1 MSKPVWIAHRGVE
14 DAYPENTAIAF
25 EAALKAGMG
34 VEFDLKSTSDGEL
47 VVMHDDTVDR
57 TTDGSGRVMQLSLA
71 EIRELDA
78 GSWKGSEFAGAR
90 VPTFAEAVE
99 QIASFDE
106 PATAIALDIRSLQPG
121 MIRVI
126 CDVLSAHNML
136 HRTVGIGIIWQSV
149 DVRRR
154 FYEGSADFQCSNI
167 AQTPDAL
174 PGALTDPYSNWIY
187 GRFVPSVADV
197 ETVHAAGKKL
207 LASGD
212 AISGS
217 AVHARTAFEAGADAV
232 LTWQPS
238 EFLG

>member
-1 MSKPVWIAHRGVE
+1 M
-14 DAYPENTAIAF
+14 
-25 EAALKAGMG
+25 
-34 VEFDLKSTSDGEL
+34 
-47 VVMHDDTVDR
+47 
-57 TTDGSGRVMQLSLA
+57 
-71 EIRELDA
+71 
-78 GSWKGSEFAGAR
+78 
-90 VPTFAEAVE
+90 PTFAEAVE
-99 QIASFDE
+99 QVASYDE
-106 PATAIALDIRSLQPG
+106 PDTAIALDIRSLQPG

-167 AQTPDAL
+167 AQTADAL
-174 PGALTDPYSNWIY
+174 SGALTDPYSNWIY

-212 AISGS
+212 EISGS